1 MGIEEKIM
9 THKRITYL
17 DVAKGLLI
25 LLVIYDHLPDV
36 YLTLL
41 ERDNLFI
48 EYLNEGQ
55 WIYKLFFMP
64 AFFCITGMCSNFNK
78 KFHPFLISNFKTLII
93 PNLVFSVLLNPVDPN
108 ILKILLLGGGAF
120 WFLTALFLA
129 KVIYWLINKYFP
141 SNPIIR
147 IFILIS
153 MVFIG
158 FVFNNVSP
166 RYDIWNFHY
175 AFNLAVFIEMGH
187 FLKRTKN
194 SNYLYLGSICYIII
208 CLGLMFF
215 NNIHRPVMAL
225 GCSCEIYEVPLYLL
239 SASSGTCLILLI
251 SKWINHNRVLQFFG
265 KETLL
270 FYVLQVK
277 ILYLC
282 EFVYVLFFSV
292 DGLIS
297 VLFFVCVIFLLTIAI
312 LSVLSR
318 LIESN
323 KYLLYLIGR
332 F

>member
-1 MGIEEKIM
+1 MGIEENVA
-9 THKRITYL
+9 TRKRITYI

-41 ERDNLFI
+41 ERDNFFI

-78 KFHPFLISNFKTLII
+78 KFTPFLISNFKTLII
-93 PNLVFSVLLNPVDPN
+93 PNLVFSVLLNPTDPN
-108 ILKILLLGGGAF
+108 LLKILLLRGGGV

-129 KVIYWLINKYFP
+129 KIIYWLIYKGFP
-141 SNPIIR
+141 SNSIIR
-147 IFILIS
+147 LSILIA
-153 MVFIG
+153 MVFVG
-158 FVFNNVSP
+158 FAFNNISP
-166 RYDIWNFHY
+166 RYDIWYFHY
-175 AFNLAVFIEMGH
+175 AFNLTLFIEMGH

-194 SNYLYLGSICYIII
+194 SHYIYSGSICYIII
-208 CLGLMFF
+208 CVGLMFL
-215 NNIHRPVMAL
+215 NNIHRPVMSL
-225 GCSCEIYEVPLYLL
+225 GCSCEIHEVPLYLL

-277 ILYLC
+277 ILFLC

-292 DGLIS
+292 DGLVS
-297 VLFFVCVIFLLTIAI
+297 VLFFVCIIFLLTTVL
-312 LSVLSR
+312 LSIISH
-318 LIESN
+318 LINSN
-323 KYLLYLIGR
+323 KYLSYFIGR